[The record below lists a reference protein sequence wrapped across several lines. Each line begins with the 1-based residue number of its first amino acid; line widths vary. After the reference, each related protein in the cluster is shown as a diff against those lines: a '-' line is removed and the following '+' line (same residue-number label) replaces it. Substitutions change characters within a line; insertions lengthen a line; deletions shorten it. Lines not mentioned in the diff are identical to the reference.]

1 MPKLGIS
8 IYPEKSTFEQDK
20 AYLDLAS
27 SYGFKRVFT
36 SLLQI
41 NGNKE
46 EVLRDFKKIVSYANE
61 LGMEVMVDIAPNLFK
76 QLEISYNDL
85 SFFHEMGAYGIRL
98 DVGYTGSEEA
108 RMTRNPYGLK
118 IEINM
123 SAGTKYLDQIISYSP
138 NRENLM
144 GSHNFYPMMYTGLDY
159 DFFVSCSQDFR
170 RHNIKTAAF
179 VNSQDATFGPWD
191 ICDGLASLEE
201 HRTLPIEAQVK
212 HFMLT
217 DLIDDI
223 MIGNAYASE
232 AELKAMSEAFYDEQ
246 ISLKVDLKDLTTEV
260 EAKVVFDELHSYRGD
275 YSSYVLRST
284 MTRIKYANEDFLP
297 HDTVDIKR
305 GDVLICNNELG
316 RYNGEL
322 QIALKEMKNTGR
334 INVVGQIH
342 ETEMFLLD
350 HLKPWSTF
358 KLVRS

>member
-20 AYLDLAS
+20 AYLDLAH

-46 EVLRDFKKIVSYANE
+46 EVLRNFKKIVTYANE

-76 QLEISYNDL
+76 QLDISYNDL

-123 SAGTKYLDQIISYSP
+123 SAGTKYLDQIMSYSP

-144 GSHNFYPMMYTGLDY
+144 GSHNFYPMRYTGLDY
-159 DFFVSCSQDFR
+159 DFFVSCSKDFC

-201 HRTLPIEAQVK
+201 HRTLPIETQVK
-212 HFMLT
+212 HFMLM

-232 AELKAMSEAFYDEQ
+232 AELKAMSKVFNDEQ
-246 ISLKVDLKDLTTEV
+246 VSLKVDINELATEV
-260 EAKVVFDELHSYRGD
+260 ETKIVFDELHSYRGD
-275 YSSYVLRST
+275 HSAYMLRST
-284 MTRIKYANEDFLP
+284 LTRIKYAKEDFPP

-305 GDVLICNNELG
+305 GDILICNNELG

-322 QIALKEMKNTGR
+322 QIALKEMKNSGR
-334 INVVGQIH
+334 VNVVGRIH
-342 ETEMFLLD
+342 ETEMSLLN

-358 KLVRS
+358 KLVRP